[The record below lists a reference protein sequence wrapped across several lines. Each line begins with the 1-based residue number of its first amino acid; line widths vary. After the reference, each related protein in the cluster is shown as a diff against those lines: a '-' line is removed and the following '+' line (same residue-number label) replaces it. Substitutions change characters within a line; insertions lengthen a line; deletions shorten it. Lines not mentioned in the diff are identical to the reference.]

1 MKILKEM
8 ETGYGTG
15 KWILADMG
23 DEFYGYGTPTD
34 FRSIYGL
41 PVNQCGSRA
50 EVIESLSSR
59 ASCCKKALSK
69 YQMEF
74 KKSFSEG
81 RKQLMLIEEK
91 ELEILLTFVRTLRG
105 NETEAASVRES
116 LTIKLNGRMH
126 KRSVFRP
133 MKVS

>member
-34 FRSIYGL
+34 FKSIYGL
-41 PVNQCGSRA
+41 PVNHCGSRA

-59 ASCCKKALSK
+59 ASCCKKTLSK
-69 YQMEF
+69 YQREF
-74 KKSFSEG
+74 KKASQ
-81 RKQLMLIEEK
+81 K
-91 ELEILLTFVRTLRG
+91 VG
-105 NETEAASVRES
+105 NS
-116 LTIKLNGRMH
+116 LCL
-126 KRSVFRP
+126 
-133 MKVS
+133 